1 MSILMACKNCK
12 LLTEL
17 EHCPV
22 CKSPTT
28 KHWSGYLGVIDPE
41 KSEIGKKLGI
51 NIPGEYA
58 VKT

>member
-1 MSILMACKNCK
+1 MACKNCK
-12 LLTEL
+12 MLTEK

-41 KSEIGKKLGI
+41 KSSIAKKLDI
-51 NIPGEYA
+51 KLPGEYA